1 MVVRMRHNRSQ
12 VGHDRSHHALKE
24 RMLSTCSHCGA
35 FHLPHHMCLS
45 CGWYNGRQVMD
56 LAAEKT
62 KRDQRLKEKR
72 ERISVDAGVPNEP
85 APASREIAEGTKSE
99 EKSKNKSPRKARGA
113 AAKRLKDES
122 ESQSSSGT
130 E

>member
-1 MVVRMRHNRSQ
+1 
-12 VGHDRSHHALKE
+12 
-24 RMLSTCSHCGA
+24 
-35 FHLPHHMCLS
+35 MCLS

-72 ERISVDAGVPNEP
+72 ERISVNAGTPNEP
-85 APASREIAEGTKSE
+85 APASREVVEEAKSE
-99 EKSKNKSPRKARGA
+99 NKTPRKARGA

-130 E
+130 G